1 MQPSASHSYLETE
14 ILTATPQK
22 RQLLLIDGAIRF
34 IERARHHLH
43 ADDDEEFCECLIRAQ
58 RIVTELMAALDHEVA
73 PKLTGKVASLY
84 VFVFRA
90 LVDAGLTRD
99 EAKLDDA
106 VRVLQPQREAW
117 EGVCRELGAAAPL
130 ENEAAAASLS
140 DRGTPPKP
148 HAGLDLSA
156 DSDGPDEA
164 PAGFSLEA

>member
-1 MQPSASHSYLETE
+1 MQPSAPDSYLETE

-22 RQLLLIDGAIRF
+22 RQLLLLDGAIRF
-34 IERARHHLH
+34 IERARHHLRTDQN
-43 ADDDEEFCECLIRAQ
+43 AEFCECLIRAQ
-58 RIVTELMAALDHEVA
+58 RIVTELIASLDHAVA

-90 LVDAGLTRD
+90 LVDANLTRD
-99 EAKLDDA
+99 ETKLDDA

-117 EGVCRELGAAAPL
+117 EGVCRKLGATAPL

-140 DRGTPPKP
+140 DHDTPPRP
-148 HAGLDLSA
+148 HAGLDPSA
-156 DSDGPDEA
+156 EADGPDEA